1 MIKVSEPGCGLA
13 GQLLIRQWKIA
24 SAQAPHSDHSWGD
37 PYLRIH
43 TSGFRT
49 MAPCSDPKC
58 QIFLILLGN
67 GLVIEHIF
75 E

>member
-37 PYLRIH
+37 PHLRIH

-49 MAPCSDPKC
+49 MAPCSDPKLPD
-58 QIFLILLGN
+58 FPYFVGKR
-67 GLVIEHIF
+67 LVIEHIF